1 MGLLDF
7 FWQKKYS
14 VTLSSVSKKLKISED
29 SIISIL
35 RVAGF
40 EVFNMPF
47 ILLNEKHLEILSKA
61 YVDAVKRFYTSSSKN
76 FFSLNKHEQFE
87 MKNFFLNFVA
97 IDSRYNSYS
106 TNSIS
111 NEIFKSKLDSNLI
124 KDFFYSLID
133 EIEFEEGFYDPFF
146 SKSKSV
152 GHAVNDVFVKIFYKI
167 KLKTKSTFNN
177 IKSKLFSIILNCHY
191 YIFSDDENHSIRDSL
206 KSCFSW
212 VINISREALK
222 NINYLKFQI
231 EWKKLNYL

>member
-29 SIISIL
+29 SIVSIL
-35 RVAGF
+35 RDAGF
-40 EVFNMPF
+40 EVFNMPYV
-47 ILLNEKHLEILSKA
+47 LLNEKHLEILSKG
-61 YVDAVKRFYTSSSKN
+61 YVDAVKRFYTNSSKN

-87 MKNFFLNFVA
+87 IKNFFLNFIA
-97 IDSRYNSYS
+97 IDSRYNYYS
-106 TNSIS
+106 TNSIN
-111 NEIFKSKLDSNLI
+111 NEIFKSRLDSNLI
-124 KDFFYSLID
+124 KDFFYNLID
-133 EIEFEEGFYDPFF
+133 EIEFEEAFYGPFF
-146 SKSKSV
+146 SKSRSV
-152 GHAVNDVFVKIFYKI
+152 GHAVNDVFIKIFYKI

-212 VINISREALK
+212 VINISREALN